1 MSRGHGRMQEY
12 ILRTISQHGCPI
24 TFVGIRT
31 IAMSDEPE
39 GALMHSSVERSLRRA
54 LQRLVETGYLAATRD
69 GGPRTP
75 HQYCISP
82 VFQAFMDTARNDKPL
97 HESETARW
105 RV

>member
-1 MSRGHGRMQEY
+1 MSHGHGRMQQY
-12 ILRTISQHGCPI
+12 ILRTILQHGGPI
-24 TFVGIRT
+24 TVAGIRT

-39 GALMHSSVERSLRRA
+39 GALMRSSVERSLRRA

-75 HQYCISP
+75 HQYCTSP
-82 VFQAFMDTARNDKPL
+82 VFRAFMDAARNDKPL
-97 HESETARW
+97 HVSETARW